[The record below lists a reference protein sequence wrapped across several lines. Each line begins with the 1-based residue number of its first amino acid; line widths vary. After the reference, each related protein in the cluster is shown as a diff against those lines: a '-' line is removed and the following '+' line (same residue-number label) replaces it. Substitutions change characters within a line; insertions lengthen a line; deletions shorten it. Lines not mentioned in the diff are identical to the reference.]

1 MLGQHFYSISLK
13 KLFMKEGIQNRFQ
26 ILKVIIW
33 DILLLIGR
41 VSSTLSNWKINRKPN
56 FVEHNNNCIEQNIS
70 FFEILLMSIGI
81 GK

>member
-13 KLFMKEGIQNRFQ
+13 KLFMKEGVQNRLQ
-26 ILKVIIW
+26 ILKVLIW

-41 VSSTLSNWKINRKPN
+41 VSSNWKIKRKPN
-56 FVEHNNNCIEQNIS
+56 FVEHNNCIEQNIS
-70 FFEILLMSIGI
+70 FFEMLLMSIGI

>member
-41 VSSTLSNWKINRKPN
+41 VSSTLSNWKIKRKPN